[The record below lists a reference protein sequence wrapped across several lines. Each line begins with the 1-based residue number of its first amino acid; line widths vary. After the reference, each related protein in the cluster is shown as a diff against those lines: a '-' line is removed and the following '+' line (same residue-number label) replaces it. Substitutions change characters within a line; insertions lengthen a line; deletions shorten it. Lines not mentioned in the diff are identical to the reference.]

1 MVVRPRSLTKMEK
14 AAGRAATTMTFRLG
28 LQDIQTLRLGLRD
41 TQTLRHGFRDIQT
54 LRFGLEDTHTLPGG
68 IIMLAVQSSTVVL
81 TGTAADTDRL
91 TDRNCTVRLPRN
103 NDFVRLY

>member
-1 MVVRPRSLTKMEK
+1 MVVHRRSLAKMEK
-14 AAGRAATTMTFRLG
+14 AAVRAAMMTTFRLG
-28 LQDIQTLRLGLRD
+28 LQDIQTLRHGSRD
-41 TQTLRHGFRDIQT
+41 IQTPRHGFRDIQT

-68 IIMLAVQSSTVVL
+68 IITLAVQSSTVVL

-91 TDRNCTVRLPRN
+91 TDQNCTVRLPRN

>member
-1 MVVRPRSLTKMEK
+1 MVVHPRSLTKMEK
-14 AAGRAATTMTFRLG
+14 AALRAATMTIFRLG
-28 LQDIQTLRLGLRD
+28 LQDI
-41 TQTLRHGFRDIQT
+41 QTLRHGFRDIQT

-68 IIMLAVQSSTVVL
+68 IITLAVQSSTVVL